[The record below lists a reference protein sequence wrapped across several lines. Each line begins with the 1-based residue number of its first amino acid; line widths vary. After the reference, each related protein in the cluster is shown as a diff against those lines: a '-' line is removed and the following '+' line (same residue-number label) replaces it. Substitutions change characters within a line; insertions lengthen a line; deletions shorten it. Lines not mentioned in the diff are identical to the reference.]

1 MIKQFFLRIK
11 KLLDCKRKKFKVKPA
26 TGDPDTEAGG
36 NCIAELKIANEEEL
50 LGLEA
55 IFALKK
61 PTGVNSD
68 LGRLYLSTV
77 EFKLMYSSTCAKNVK
92 KSNFLPVFVCFRSPI
107 F

>member
-26 TGDPDTEAGG
+26 NGDPDTEAGG

-61 PTGVNSD
+61 RHISKNP
-68 LGRLYLSTV
+68 LPI
-77 EFKLMYSSTCAKNVK
+77 AKVYNIGKV
-92 KSNFLPVFVCFRSPI
+92 I
-107 F
+107 G